1 MGPLSGAD
9 VKSMALAG
17 QIAPEDRLATSP
29 DGPWR
34 AASKVGNLTFGSPAS
49 AAPAASLPAVTG
61 RGGDDADESSF
72 DARPID
78 VSARP
83 VVAPA
88 TTGTAPGVVVM
99 RREAISPSDA
109 VQFAIDRFRANPVFY
124 VLSSLLIVLALNV
137 PGIGFWFVGAPII
150 IGFYQ
155 CVRNEVVTGQ
165 RASFGQVFKGFG
177 QFLPALII
185 GLWGSLL
192 VLLGLLCCCV
202 PGLVLLPVPFLA
214 FIVAGRERAGG
225 LKALTRALRVVE
237 KDPFG
242 LLAACVLLYLIGIS
256 GYVLCYVG
264 ALVTFPIMLLGMYR
278 VADQMLSTED
288 A

>member
-1 MGPLSGAD
+1 
-9 VKSMALAG
+9 MASSG
-17 QIAPEDRLATSP
+17 QIMPEDELATSP
-29 DGPWR
+29 SGPWR
-34 AASKVGNLTFGSPAS
+34 PARKVGNLEFGPA
-49 AAPAASLPAVTG
+49 PTVPAVLT
-61 RGGDDADESSF
+61 RAVEADDARALVESSG
-72 DARPID
+72 RPID
-78 VSARP
+78 VPARP
-83 VVAPA
+83 VAASAPAPA